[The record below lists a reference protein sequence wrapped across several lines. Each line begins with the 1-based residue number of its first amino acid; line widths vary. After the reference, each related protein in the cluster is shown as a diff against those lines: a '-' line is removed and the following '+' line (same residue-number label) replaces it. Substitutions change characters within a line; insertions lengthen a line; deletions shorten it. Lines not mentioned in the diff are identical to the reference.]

1 LYIDCAVPLPERA
14 LIRRIRDRAARPPG
28 AGRQGVLGIGDD
40 CAVVPIPRGHE
51 ALITT
56 DLSLEGIHFKRA
68 WHPPESV
75 GHRCLARGL
84 SDIAAMGGEP
94 WAVFLSLAAPQSV
107 PQKWVDGFLRGLLK
121 LAGEFNV
128 SLAGGDTAESPGGI
142 LADIVGLGSVPKGKA
157 VLRSGARPGDR
168 IYVTGAL
175 GASAAT
181 IDLLSAG
188 KKLRPRE
195 FASHFY
201 PAPRVEVGR
210 FLRKQGLA
218 SAMIDIS
225 DGLSTD
231 LGHICDESGVGAEIE
246 SDAIPVATMG
256 KPARRVDLRVAL
268 HGGEDYE
275 LLFTA
280 SPKKRVPARIA
291 GVAVRQIGV
300 VMGRRQIFLLDNRGL
315 RQKLEPHG
323 WEHFKE

>member
-1 LYIDCAVPLPERA
+1 
-14 LIRRIRDRAARPPG
+14 
-28 AGRQGVLGIGDD
+28 
-40 CAVVPIPRGHE
+40 
-51 ALITT
+51 
-56 DLSLEGIHFKRA
+56 
-68 WHPPESV
+68 
-75 GHRCLARGL
+75 
-84 SDIAAMGGEP
+84 MGG
-94 WAVFLSLAAPQSV
+94 W
-107 PQKWVDGFLRGLLK
+107 FLRGLLK

-246 SDAIPVATMG
+246 SEAIPVATMG
-256 KPARRVDLRVAL
+256 KPARRVDLRFAL

-300 VMGRRQIFLLDNRGL
+300 VTGGRQIFLVDNRGL
-315 RQKLEPHG
+315 RQKLQPHG